1 MSPHPTT
8 LPPPSPAPVTE
19 DRQEKRVRGSKA
31 AIVSLPD
38 AASTSAVPRRHEL
51 FEETLLEMSP
61 TRPRHRGLDIFV
73 SLLVHTVVLTTL
85 VLIPLFFTDAI
96 DLKQFTQMMLVA
108 PPPPPPPPPA
118 PVAVAR
124 VAVAPKRVFMQAGKL
139 LAPTA
144 IPEKIAMLKEE
155 ALPPDM
161 GAGVAGGVPGGVP
174 GGQLGG
180 VMGGIISGAP
190 SSNIPAL
197 PPPAM
202 ATPKA
207 PVRVGGR
214 IREPRL
220 ITRVDPI
227 YPALARQARMQGDV
241 LIDAVISE
249 SGIVA
254 EMKVISGHPL
264 LIPAALEALKK
275 WRYEPTYLN
284 DEPIP
289 VQLLVTVR
297 FRLQ

>member
-8 LPPPSPAPVTE
+8 LPPQSPEAATE
-19 DRQEKRVRGSKA
+19 ERQEKRARGSKT

-38 AASTSAVPRRHEL
+38 SAHAGAVAHSHEL
-51 FEETLLEMSP
+51 FAETLLEMSP
-61 TRPRHRGLDIFV
+61 TRPRHRTLDIVV
-73 SLLVHTVVLTTL
+73 SLLLHFIFLTTL
-85 VLIPLFFTDAI
+85 VLIPLFFTEAI
-96 DLKQFTQMMLVA
+96 DLKQFSQTMLVA
-108 PPPPPPPPPA
+108 PPPPPPPPPPA
-118 PVAVAR
+118 PAVVAR
-124 VAVAPKRVFMQAGKL
+124 VVTPPKRVFTQAGKL

-144 IPEKIAMLKEE
+144 IPAKVAMLKEE
-155 ALPPDM
+155 ALPPDV
-161 GAGVAGGVPGGVP
+161 GGGVIGGVPGGIP

-180 VMGGIISGAP
+180 VMGGIISNAP
-190 SSNIPAL
+190 STNIPL
-197 PPPAM
+197 MPPSIAM
-202 ATPKA
+202 PKA

-220 ITRVDPI
+220 IARVEPV
-227 YPALARQARMQGDV
+227 YPTLARQARMQGDV
-241 LIDAVISE
+241 LIDAVIGE
-249 SGIVA
+249 DGTVQ

-275 WRYEPTYLN
+275 WRYQPTYLN